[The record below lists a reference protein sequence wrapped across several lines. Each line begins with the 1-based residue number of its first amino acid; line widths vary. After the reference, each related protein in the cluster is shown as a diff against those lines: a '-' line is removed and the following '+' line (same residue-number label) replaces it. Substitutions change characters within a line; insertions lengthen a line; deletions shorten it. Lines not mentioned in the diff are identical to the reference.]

1 MSYRSLMPLILALS
15 LVNICVAKGQQPS
28 VAKLGFVSW
37 NNSDATQQL
46 VSLREGLATLGYLEG
61 KSIAIEAHFTNG
73 DAARTREV
81 IRSFVRNDVKVIVV
95 RATPAA
101 HIAKEI
107 TQTIPIV
114 MMVADPLATG
124 LARSLAHPGGNM
136 TGMTMFGPTLAG
148 KRLELLREIK
158 PGIRTIGFL
167 GSSHDPNAAT
177 FVRETQAAA
186 QRIGLDVVVNLVEGP
201 AALTEDVM
209 QGFRRAGAEAIVV
222 QPIFIGHQTKIVTL
236 ATLVGLPVVADYAVF
251 AKAGALLTFGTDDVA
266 QMRKLAS
273 YVDRIIKGEQPANL
287 PIEQP
292 SVFKTVVNL
301 KTAKALGLTIPPS
314 VMIRTDEVIE

>member
-1 MSYRSLMPLILALS
+1 MISRALIPLLLVLA
-15 LVNICVAKGQQPS
+15 LVNIGAAHGQQSSP
-28 VAKLGFVSW
+28 VQIGFVSW
-37 NNSDATQQL
+37 NNRDAVQQL
-46 VSLREGLATLGYLEG
+46 ESLREGLAALGYVEG
-61 KSIAIEAHFTNG
+61 KSISIEGHFTNG
-73 DAARTREV
+73 DTARTREV
-81 IRSFVRNDVKVIVV
+81 IQSFVRNDVKVIVV

-107 TQTIPIV
+107 TQTIPVV

-158 PGIRTIGFL
+158 PGIRTIAFL

-177 FVRETQAAA
+177 FVRETKDAA
-186 QRIGLDVVVNLVEGP
+186 QRIGLNVVVNLVEGP

-209 QGFRRAGAEAIVV
+209 QGFGQAGAEAIVV
-222 QPIFIGHQTKIVTL
+222 QPIFIGHQAKIVAL
-236 ATLVGLPVVADYAVF
+236 ATRVGLPVVADYAVF
-251 AKAGALLTFGTDDVA
+251 AKAGALLTFGTDDNA
-266 QMRKLAS
+266 QMRRLAS
-273 YVDRIIKGEQPANL
+273 YVDRIIRGEQPANL

-292 SVFKTVVNL
+292 SLFKTVVNL
-301 KTAKALGLTIPPS
+301 NTARALGLTIPPS